1 MSASGF
7 AARFAPVFAPLPDE
21 QNHFP
26 GLSRIGAL
34 LADPGRAAM
43 LWALMDGSAR
53 PAGELT
59 LIAGLSPS
67 AASAHLARLTEGGLL
82 ALEVRGRHRY
92 FRIASPDIA
101 ASIEALANVA
111 QASMPQRPVPRAP
124 RTVPVDMRYA
134 RTCYDHMAGELS
146 VRLFERMLSHG
157 LLTQHG
163 NTLDA
168 TPAGAAQLARWDID
182 VAGQQTRRRR
192 FACTCPDWSVRRPHL
207 GGALGAA
214 LLDSWTNHGWVERTE
229 RPRILRITPAGH
241 RQFDEFLAD

>member
-1 MSASGF
+1 MPAT
-7 AARFAPVFAPLPDE
+7 LTDE
-21 QNHFP
+21 PNHFP

-59 LIAGLSPS
+59 MIAGLSPS
-67 AASAHLARLTEGGLL
+67 AASAHLSRLTDGGLL

-92 FRIASPDIA
+92 FRIASSDIA

-111 QASMPQRPVPRAP
+111 QISAPQRATPRPA
-124 RTVPVDMRYA
+124 RTVPLDMRYA

-146 VRLFERMLSHG
+146 VQVFERLVERG
-157 LLTQHG
+157 LLTLHG
-163 NTLDA
+163 ATLEA
-168 TPAGAAQLARWDID
+168 TADGAARFAEWGID
-182 VAGQQTRRRR
+182 LSAQKSRRRR
-192 FACTCPDWSVRRPHL
+192 FACTCPDWSERRPHL

-214 LLDSWTNHGWVERTE
+214 LLDAWSTHGWVERTE
-229 RPRILRITPAGH
+229 RPRILRVTPAGH
-241 RQFDEFLAD
+241 RHFDAFLAA

>member
-1 MSASGF
+1 MPASL
-7 AARFAPVFAPLPDE
+7 ADE

-59 LIAGLSPS
+59 MIAGLSPS

-92 FRIASPDIA
+92 FRIASADIA
-101 ASIEALANVA
+101 ESIEALANVA
-111 QASMPQRPVPRAP
+111 QVSAPQRPVPRP
-124 RTVPVDMRYA
+124 VRTVPTDMRYA

-146 VRLFERMLSHG
+146 VRVFERLVGRG
-157 LLTQHG
+157 LLALNG
-163 NTLDA
+163 ASLEA
-168 TPAGAAQLARWDID
+168 TPEGAARFSDWGID
-182 VAGQQTRRRR
+182 LSAQRSRRRR
-192 FACTCPDWSVRRPHL
+192 FACTCPDWSERRPHL

-214 LLDSWTNHGWVERTE
+214 LLDSWVAHGWVERTE

-241 RQFDEFLAD
+241 RHFDAFLAE

>member
-1 MSASGF
+1 MPAIL
-7 AARFAPVFAPLPDE
+7 ADE
-21 QNHFP
+21 HNHFP

-59 LIAGLSPS
+59 MIAGLSPS
-67 AASAHLARLTEGGLL
+67 AASAHLARLTDGGLL

-92 FRIASPDIA
+92 FRIASADIA

-111 QASMPQRPVPRAP
+111 QVSAPQRPAPRP
-124 RTVPVDMRYA
+124 VRTVPTDMRYA

-146 VRLFERMLSHG
+146 VRVFERLVGRG
-157 LLTQHG
+157 LLSLKGTS
-163 NTLDA
+163 LEA
-168 TPAGAAQLARWDID
+168 TSDGAARFADWGID
-182 VAGQQTRRRR
+182 VSAQRSRRRR
-192 FACTCPDWSVRRPHL
+192 FACTCPDWSERRPHL

-214 LLDSWTNHGWVERTE
+214 LLDSWAARGWVERTE

-241 RQFDEFLAD
+241 RHFDAFLAE

>member
-1 MSASGF
+1 MPAT
-7 AARFAPVFAPLPDE
+7 LNDE

-34 LADPGRAAM
+34 LADAGRAAM

-59 LIAGLSPS
+59 MIAGLSPS

-92 FRIASPDIA
+92 FRIATPEIA

-111 QASMPQRPVPRAP
+111 QVSAPQRAAPRPV
-124 RTVPVDMRYA
+124 RTVPLDMRYA

-146 VRLFERMLSHG
+146 VRVFERLVERG
-157 LLTQHG
+157 LLTQQG
-163 NTLDA
+163 SSLEA
-168 TPAGAAQLARWDID
+168 TPDGAARFAEWGID
-182 VAGQQTRRRR
+182 MAGQKTRRRR
-192 FACTCPDWSVRRPHL
+192 FACTCPDWSERRPHL

-214 LLDSWTNHGWVERTE
+214 LLDSWSAHGWVERTE
-229 RPRILRITPAGH
+229 RPRILRVTPDGH
-241 RQFDEFLAD
+241 RHFDAFLAG

>member
-1 MSASGF
+1 M
-7 AARFAPVFAPLPDE
+7 PLKLADE

-59 LIAGLSPS
+59 IIAGLSPS
-67 AASAHLARLTEGGLL
+67 AASAHLARLTDGGLL

-111 QASMPQRPVPRAP
+111 QISAPQRSVPRPA
-124 RTVPVDMRYA
+124 RTVPLEMRYA

-146 VRLFERMLSHG
+146 VRVLERLVERG
-157 LLTQHG
+157 LLT
-163 NTLDA
+163 LDGTSLEA
-168 TPAGAAQLARWDID
+168 TEDGASRFAEWGIDLSAQKS
-182 VAGQQTRRRR
+182 RRRR
-192 FACTCPDWSVRRPHL
+192 FACTCPDWSERRPHL

-214 LLDSWTNHGWVERTE
+214 LLDSWSAQGWVERTE
-229 RPRILRITPAGH
+229 RPRILRVTPAGQRH
-241 RQFDEFLAD
+241 FDAFLAR

>member
-1 MSASGF
+1 MPAIL
-7 AARFAPVFAPLPDE
+7 ADE
-21 QNHFP
+21 HNHFP

-59 LIAGLSPS
+59 MIAGLSPS
-67 AASAHLARLTEGGLL
+67 AASAHLARLTDGGLL

-92 FRIASPDIA
+92 FRIASADIA

-111 QASMPQRPVPRAP
+111 QVSAPRRPAPRPV
-124 RTVPVDMRYA
+124 RTVPTEMRYA

-146 VRLFERMLSHG
+146 VRVFERLIGRG
-157 LLTQHG
+157 LLSVQGTS
-163 NTLDA
+163 LEA
-168 TPAGAAQLARWDID
+168 TADGAARFADWGID
-182 VAGQQTRRRR
+182 LSAQRSRRRR
-192 FACTCPDWSVRRPHL
+192 FACTCPDWSERRPHL

-214 LLDSWTNHGWVERTE
+214 LLESWAARGWVERTE

-241 RQFDEFLAD
+241 RHFDAFLAE

>member
-1 MSASGF
+1 M
-7 AARFAPVFAPLPDE
+7 PTTLTDE

-43 LWALMDGSAR
+43 LWSLMDGSAR

-59 LIAGLSPS
+59 MIAGLSPS
-67 AASAHLARLTEGGLL
+67 AASAHLARLTDGGLL

-111 QASMPQRPVPRAP
+111 QVSAPQRAVPRP
-124 RTVPVDMRYA
+124 VRTVPVDMRYA

-146 VRLFERMLSHG
+146 VRVFERLVERG
-157 LLTQHG
+157 LLTLHG
-163 NTLDA
+163 SSLEA
-168 TPAGAAQLARWDID
+168 TTDGAARFTEWGID
-182 VAGQQTRRRR
+182 MSAQKSRRRR
-192 FACTCPDWSVRRPHL
+192 FACTCPDWSERRPHL

-214 LLDSWTNHGWVERTE
+214 LLDSWSTNGWVERTE

-241 RQFDEFLAD
+241 RHFDAFLAA

>member
-1 MSASGF
+1 M
-7 AARFAPVFAPLPDE
+7 PTTLTDE

-43 LWALMDGSAR
+43 LWSLMDGSAR

-59 LIAGLSPS
+59 IIAGLSPS
-67 AASAHLARLTEGGLL
+67 AASAHLARLTDGGLL

-111 QASMPQRPVPRAP
+111 QVSAPQRAVPRP
-124 RTVPVDMRYA
+124 VRTVPVDMRYA

-146 VRLFERMLSHG
+146 VRVFERLVERG
-157 LLTQHG
+157 LLTLHG
-163 NTLDA
+163 SSLGVRTWAARSAPHCSIRGRLMAGSSALSGRESCASPQQA
-168 TPAGAAQLARWDID
+168 TAIS
-182 VAGQQTRRRR
+182 TR
-192 FACTCPDWSVRRPHL
+192 SL
-207 GGALGAA
+207 
-214 LLDSWTNHGWVERTE
+214 
-229 RPRILRITPAGH
+229 PREP
-241 RQFDEFLAD
+241 FLTG

>member
-1 MSASGF
+1 MEHPMPAIL
-7 AARFAPVFAPLPDE
+7 ADE
-21 QNHFP
+21 HNHFP

-59 LIAGLSPS
+59 MIAGLSPS
-67 AASAHLARLTEGGLL
+67 AASAHLARLTDGGLL

-92 FRIASPDIA
+92 FRIASADIA

-111 QASMPQRPVPRAP
+111 QVSAPQRPAPRP
-124 RTVPVDMRYA
+124 VRTVPTEMRYA

-146 VRLFERMLSHG
+146 VRVFERLVGRG
-157 LLTQHG
+157 LLSVQGTS
-163 NTLDA
+163 LEA
-168 TPAGAAQLARWDID
+168 TADGAARFADWGID
-182 VAGQQTRRRR
+182 LSAQRSRRRR
-192 FACTCPDWSVRRPHL
+192 FACTCPDWSERRPHL

-214 LLDSWTNHGWVERTE
+214 LLESWAARGWVERTE

-241 RQFDEFLAD
+241 RHFDAFLAE

>member
-1 MSASGF
+1 M
-7 AARFAPVFAPLPDE
+7 PTPLTDE

-59 LIAGLSPS
+59 MIAGLSPS
-67 AASAHLARLTEGGLL
+67 AASAHLARLVDGGLL

-111 QASMPQRPVPRAP
+111 QVSAPQ
-124 RTVPVDMRYA
+124 RTVPRPVCTVPLDMRYA

-146 VRLFERMLSHG
+146 VQVFERLVGRG
-157 LLTQHG
+157 LLTLHG
-163 NTLDA
+163 TTLEA
-168 TPAGAAQLARWDID
+168 TDDGATRFAEWGID
-182 VAGQQTRRRR
+182 MSVQKSRRRR
-192 FACTCPDWSVRRPHL
+192 FACTCPDWSERRPHL

-214 LLDSWTNHGWVERTE
+214 LLDAWSAHGWVERTE

-241 RQFDEFLAD
+241 RHFDAFLAA

>member
-1 MSASGF
+1 MPAIL
-7 AARFAPVFAPLPDE
+7 ADE
-21 QNHFP
+21 HNHFP

-59 LIAGLSPS
+59 MIAGLSPS
-67 AASAHLARLTEGGLL
+67 AASAHLARLTDGGLL

-92 FRIASPDIA
+92 FRIASADIA

-111 QASMPQRPVPRAP
+111 QVSAPQRPAPRP
-124 RTVPVDMRYA
+124 VRTVPTDMRYA

-146 VRLFERMLSHG
+146 VRVFERLVGRG
-157 LLTQHG
+157 LLSLQGTS
-163 NTLDA
+163 LEA
-168 TPAGAAQLARWDID
+168 TSDGAARFADWGID
-182 VAGQQTRRRR
+182 VSAQRSRRRR
-192 FACTCPDWSVRRPHL
+192 FACTCPDWSERRPHL

-214 LLDSWTNHGWVERTE
+214 LLDSWAARGWVERTE

-241 RQFDEFLAD
+241 RHFDAFLAE

>member
-1 MSASGF
+1 MPAIL
-7 AARFAPVFAPLPDE
+7 ADE
-21 QNHFP
+21 HNHFP

-59 LIAGLSPS
+59 MIAGLSPS
-67 AASAHLARLTEGGLL
+67 AASAHLARLTDGGLL

-92 FRIASPDIA
+92 FRIASADIA

-111 QASMPQRPVPRAP
+111 QVSAPQRPAPRP
-124 RTVPVDMRYA
+124 VRTVPTEMRYA

-146 VRLFERMLSHG
+146 VRVFERLVGRG
-157 LLTQHG
+157 LLSVQGTS
-163 NTLDA
+163 LEA
-168 TPAGAAQLARWDID
+168 TADGAARFADWGID
-182 VAGQQTRRRR
+182 LSAQRSRRRR
-192 FACTCPDWSVRRPHL
+192 FACTCPDWSERRPHL

-214 LLDSWTNHGWVERTE
+214 LLESWAARGWVERTE

-241 RQFDEFLAD
+241 RHFDAFLAE

>member
-1 MSASGF
+1 MPAL
-7 AARFAPVFAPLPDE
+7 LPDE

-26 GLSRIGAL
+26 GLSRIAAL

-67 AASAHLARLTEGGLL
+67 AASAHLARLTDGGLL

-92 FRIASPDIA
+92 FRIASADIA

-111 QASMPQRPVPRAP
+111 QAAAPQRPTPRPA

-134 RTCYDHMAGELS
+134 RTCYDHMAGELA
-146 VRLFERMLSHG
+146 VRVFERLVGGG
-157 LLTQHG
+157 LLTLQG
-163 NTLDA
+163 NSLDA
-168 TPAGAAQLARWDID
+168 TPVGAARLADWGIDIGRQ
-182 VAGQQTRRRR
+182 ASRRRR
-192 FACTCPDWSVRRPHL
+192 FACTCPDWSERRPHL

-214 LLDSWTNHGWVERTE
+214 LLESWSTHGWVERTN
-229 RPRILRITPAGH
+229 RPRILRVTPAGH
-241 RQFDEFLAD
+241 RHFDDFLTCRT